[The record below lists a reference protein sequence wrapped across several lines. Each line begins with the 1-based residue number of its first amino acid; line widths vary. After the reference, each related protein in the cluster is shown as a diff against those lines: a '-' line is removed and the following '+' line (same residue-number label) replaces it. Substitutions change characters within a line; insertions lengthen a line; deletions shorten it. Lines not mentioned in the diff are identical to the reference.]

1 MNFELIDNSFQIT
14 ILGFCTIAALFLAL
28 RYKSRSLLILAL
40 AYACFC
46 MGTTYYILYLVI
58 MGKVPQVFYVAEI
71 SWLAAWLFY
80 DLDLSGVRDAAW
92 RIGCR
97 FSWFAGSAAVLV
109 AVVAFADHAF
119 GPSYFFSA
127 LFALVAGVNMYLS
140 VFGMQSVQPYRSTDG
155 LMAGC
160 IVLQILLYL
169 VSDFIQD
176 YTCFNLYFAVDITLT
191 LSMVALLPFTLRE
204 VGK

>member
-1 MNFELIDNSFQIT
+1 MNFELIDNGFQII
-14 ILGFCTIAALFLAL
+14 ILGLSTIAALFLAL

-46 MGTTYYILYLVI
+46 MGTAYYILYLVI

-71 SWLAAWLFY
+71 SWLAAWIFY
-80 DLDLSGVRDAAW
+80 LSVQIL
-92 RIGCR
+92 RIGYR

-119 GPSYFFSA
+119 GPSYFFST
-127 LFALVAGVNMYLS
+127 LFAFTAGANMYLS
-140 VFGMQSVQPYRSTDG
+140 VLGMQSVHPYRSTDG

-204 VGK
+204 VEK

>member
-1 MNFELIDNSFQIT
+1 MNFELIDNGFQII
-14 ILGFCTIAALFLAL
+14 ILGLSTIAALFLAL

-46 MGTTYYILYLVI
+46 MGTAYYILYLVI

-80 DLDLSGVRDAAW
+80 LSVQILRME
-92 RIGCR
+92 RIGYR

-119 GPSYFFSA
+119 GPSYF
-127 LFALVAGVNMYLS
+127 
-140 VFGMQSVQPYRSTDG
+140 
-155 LMAGC
+155 
-160 IVLQILLYL
+160 
-169 VSDFIQD
+169 
-176 YTCFNLYFAVDITLT
+176 
-191 LSMVALLPFTLRE
+191 
-204 VGK
+204 

>member
-1 MNFELIDNSFQIT
+1 MNFELIDNGFQIT
-14 ILGFCTIAALFLAL
+14 ILGLSTIAALFLAL

-46 MGTTYYILYLVI
+46 MGTAYYILYLVI

-71 SWLAAWLFY
+71 SWLAAWIFY
-80 DLDLSGVRDAAW
+80 LSVQILRME
-92 RIGCR
+92 RIGYR

-127 LFALVAGVNMYLS
+127 LTAGANMYLS
-140 VFGMQSVQPYRSTDG
+140 VLGMQSAHPYRSMDG

-160 IVLQILLYL
+160 IVLQVLLYL

>member
-92 RIGCR
+92 IG
-97 FSWFAGSAAVLV
+97 L
-109 AVVAFADHAF
+109 
-119 GPSYFFSA
+119 PS
-127 LFALVAGVNMYLS
+127 
-140 VFGMQSVQPYRSTDG
+140 
-155 LMAGC
+155 
-160 IVLQILLYL
+160 I
-169 VSDFIQD
+169 
-176 YTCFNLYFAVDITLT
+176 CF
-191 LSMVALLPFTLRE
+191 P
-204 VGK
+204 

>member
-1 MNFELIDNSFQIT
+1 MNFELIDNSFQII

-46 MGTTYYILYLVI
+46 MGTAYYILYLVI

-80 DLDLSGVRDAAW
+80 LSVQILRMEK
-92 RIGCR
+92 IGYR

-119 GPSYFFSA
+119 GPSYFFST
-127 LFALVAGVNMYLS
+127 LFALTAGANMYLS
-140 VFGMQSVQPYRSTDG
+140 VLGMQSVHPYRSTDG

-160 IVLQILLYL
+160 IVLQVLLYL

>member
-1 MNFELIDNSFQIT
+1 MNFELIDNSFQII

-40 AYACFC
+40 AY
-46 MGTTYYILYLVI
+46 YILYLVI

-71 SWLAAWLFY
+71 SWLAAWIFY
-80 DLDLSGVRDAAW
+80 LSVQILRME
-92 RIGCR
+92 RIGYR

-119 GPSYFFSA
+119 GPSYFFST
-127 LFALVAGVNMYLS
+127 LFAFTAGANMYLS
-140 VFGMQSVQPYRSTDG
+140 VLGMQSVHPYRSTDG

>member
-46 MGTTYYILYLVI
+46 MGTAYYILYLVI

-80 DLDLSGVRDAAW
+80 LSVQILRIE
-92 RIGCR
+92 RIGYR

-119 GPSYFFSA
+119 GPSYFFFRAVCTRSGSEHVSFGVWHAKCSA
-127 LFALVAGVNMYLS
+127 ISKHGWSDGWLHRPAGTS
-140 VFGMQSVQPYRSTDG
+140 VSGFRFYTG
-155 LMAGC
+155 
-160 IVLQILLYL
+160 LYL
-169 VSDFIQD
+169 
-176 YTCFNLYFAVDITLT
+176 L
-191 LSMVALLPFTLRE
+191 
-204 VGK
+204 